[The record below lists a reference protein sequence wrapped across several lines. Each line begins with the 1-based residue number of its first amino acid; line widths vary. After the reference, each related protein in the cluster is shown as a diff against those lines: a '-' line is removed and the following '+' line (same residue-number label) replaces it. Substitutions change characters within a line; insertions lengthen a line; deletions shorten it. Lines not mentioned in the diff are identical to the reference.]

1 MSAEAELWLA
11 AVHKIETEA
20 IPTSLLMAPM
30 LDNGIFAASCCQHE
44 GRAVAYAI
52 AMSTTYQTITFDA
65 SATPV
70 VRVTLNQPD
79 KRNPISPASL
89 GELVHA
95 MERVRDDQEA
105 RVLILTGAGKVFS
118 AGGDLSQLS
127 GTAPAA
133 SAIKPAS
140 LIRLFETMHSLG
152 KPIVAMVNGHALAGG
167 LGLMVACD
175 LVVASD
181 KATFGTTE
189 INVGLWPM
197 MITAELTRNIGRKKT
212 LELMLTGRR
221 IDAEEALGLGLINKH
236 VPLEEL
242 EEATMELAAELAK
255 KSPTTI
261 GLGLRAFYKSQ
272 DQSYSD
278 ALASLQAG
286 LAEVLATEDAREGLM
301 AFLQK
306 RPPVWKGR

>member
-1 MSAEAELWLA
+1 
-11 AVHKIETEA
+11 
-20 IPTSLLMAPM
+20 
-30 LDNGIFAASCCQHE
+30 
-44 GRAVAYAI
+44 
-52 AMSTTYQTITFDA
+52 MSTSYQTIAFDL
-65 SATPV
+65 SAAPV
-70 VRVTLNQPD
+70 VRITLNQPD
-79 KRNPISPASL
+79 KRNPISPTSL

-95 MERVRDDQEA
+95 MERAGEDKEA
-105 RVLILTGAGKVFS
+105 KVVVLTGAGKVFS
-118 AGGDLSQLS
+118 AGGDLGQLS
-127 GTAPAA
+127 GNAQVP
-133 SAIKPAS
+133 SEIEPAS
-140 LIRLFETMHSLG
+140 LITLFETMHSLG

-175 LVVASD
+175 LVIASD

-221 IDAEEALGLGLINKH
+221 IDAEEALACGLINRH
-236 VPLEEL
+236 VPASTL
-242 EEATMELAAELAK
+242 EEATMELADSLAK

-261 GLGLRAFYKSQ
+261 GLGLRAFYNSQ
-272 DQSYSD
+272 DQSYGE
-278 ALASLQAG
+278 ALASLELSLG
-286 LAEVLATEDAREGLM
+286 EVLATEDAREGLM

>member
-1 MSAEAELWLA
+1 
-11 AVHKIETEA
+11 
-20 IPTSLLMAPM
+20 MAPIRK
-30 LDNGIFAASCCQHE
+30 NGIFAASCCQHE
-44 GRAVAYAI
+44 GLAVAYAI
-52 AMSTTYQTITFDA
+52 AMSTTYQTIAYDDSA
-65 SATPV
+65 SPV
-70 VRVTLNQPD
+70 VRVTLNQPE

-95 MERVRDDQEA
+95 MERVREDKEA

-127 GTAPAA
+127 GQAPAP
-133 SAIKPAS
+133 SDIKSAS
-140 LIRLFETMHSLG
+140 LIALFETMHSLG

-175 LVVASD
+175 LVVASE
-181 KATFGTTE
+181 KASFGTTE

-221 IDAEEALGLGLINKH
+221 IDAVEALEIGLINRH
-236 VPLEEL
+236 VPGDKL
-242 EEATMELAAELAK
+242 EEATMELASELAK

-261 GLGLRAFYKSQ
+261 GLGLRSFYSSQ
-272 DQSYSD
+272 DQSYSE

-306 RPPVWKGR
+306 RPPVWKGK